1 MPAESGG
8 DSLDYVDAYQEG
20 NCNAMH
26 ACTQFRFESMSNGAQ
41 WKLRIALLDA
51 DNVNYGTSCLRQRAD
66 AAKQAAAGSSR
77 C

>member
-26 ACTQFRFESMSNGAQ
+26 AHNLDSKSMSNGAQ

-51 DNVNYGTSCLRQRAD
+51 DNVNPGTSCLSQRAV
-66 AAKQAAAGSSR
+66 AAKQAVAGSSR

>member
-1 MPAESGG
+1 MPAKSGG

-51 DNVNYGTSCLRQRAD
+51 DNVKLSQAV
-66 AAKQAAAGSSR
+66 AAKQAVAGSSH